1 MRSILF
7 NLTQIFFCSIA
18 SFILMNFNLLFI
30 HDFRWGQQNKHTYI
44 YIYALIHR
52 IQYDPFDIQFPS
64 VAYAVYGRDG
74 NISWWDA
81 DRLTIL
87 FILKWCSEINAYLH
101 KCPFASLHSGRNW
114 TTMILWV
121 LEISASLLHCVR
133 PQPIYILRFS
143 DRKWI
148 SNCLWQRFHGG
159 SRV

>member
-1 MRSILF
+1 MWTKHSVRSHSTQSAVYWRIRKLQLKSMRSILF

-74 NISWWDA
+74 NIS
-81 DRLTIL
+81 
-87 FILKWCSEINAYLH
+87 
-101 KCPFASLHSGRNW
+101 
-114 TTMILWV
+114 
-121 LEISASLLHCVR
+121 
-133 PQPIYILRFS
+133 
-143 DRKWI
+143 
-148 SNCLWQRFHGG
+148 
-159 SRV
+159 